1 MPQLLLPNATL
12 YSSNSSGE
20 DNMLSD
26 QPYRYLTVDEMKSLG
41 DDSLPIDVTRDERV
55 DSNRMAQSA
64 EYSAGLQQQPSIAEE
79 AISPHK
85 AQTYSAGKT
94 VVDGVYM
101 ANGLNDDDQQKY
113 VG

>member
-1 MPQLLLPNATL
+1 
-12 YSSNSSGE
+12 
-20 DNMLSD
+20 MLSD

-64 EYSAGLQQQPSIAEE
+64 EYSAGLQQQPSIVED

-85 AQTYSAGKT
+85 AQTYNAAAGKSM
-94 VVDGVYM
+94 VDGIYM
-101 ANGLNDDDQQKY
+101 ANGLNEDEHQH

>member
-1 MPQLLLPNATL
+1 
-12 YSSNSSGE
+12 
-20 DNMLSD
+20 MLSD

-64 EYSAGLQQQPSIAEE
+64 EYASSLQQQPIAED

-85 AQTYSAGKT
+85 AQTYNTAAGKSM
-94 VVDGVYM
+94 VDGIYM
-101 ANGLNDDDQQKY
+101 ANGLNDEEHPH